1 MPLVVSWEGQ
11 NYELFDEVYE
21 TITQGYY
28 HEEDIDLEKMKTR
41 ALKSFVMA
49 LGDPFSSYMDDE
61 EYTFLMEWLS
71 WSEEFAGIGAV
82 VMKHE
87 DGLMIEQVL
96 KQSPAAQ
103 AGLKPFDIVVEING
117 TGVVSE
123 SLMESVER
131 IRGPEGTNVTLTI
144 IRLDNGVSDIFTV
157 EIQRAK
163 LVNESVWTH
172 EISTGGYNLLH
183 IEIMEVG
190 EQTDSILRQKIA
202 WIDMKHIDGVIL
214 DLRGNAGGFLIEG
227 IDIASHFIPRWLDVV
242 KTSYR
247 SFRDDVFKSKWY
259 GSFDSLPVVILIDE
273 MTASASEIIALAL
286 REQRGSLI
294 VGKESFGKWTIQ
306 SLYPFEHGS
315 LKLTVGKRFSP
326 QGVWVWSWGIVP
338 DEIVD
343 FDIDLYK
350 SKLFDTQL
358 DKAIWVLLKQLIK

>member
-1 MPLVVSWEGQ
+1 
-11 NYELFDEVYE
+11 
-21 TITQGYY
+21 
-28 HEEDIDLEKMKTR
+28 
-41 ALKSFVMA
+41 
-49 LGDPFSSYMDDE
+49 
-61 EYTFLMEWLS
+61 
-71 WSEEFAGIGAV
+71 
-82 VMKHE
+82 MKHE

-202 WIDMKHIDGVIL
+202 
-214 DLRGNAGGFLIEG
+214 
-227 IDIASHFIPRWLDVV
+227 
-242 KTSYR
+242 
-247 SFRDDVFKSKWY
+247 
-259 GSFDSLPVVILIDE
+259 
-273 MTASASEIIALAL
+273 
-286 REQRGSLI
+286 
-294 VGKESFGKWTIQ
+294 
-306 SLYPFEHGS
+306 
-315 LKLTVGKRFSP
+315 
-326 QGVWVWSWGIVP
+326 
-338 DEIVD
+338 
-343 FDIDLYK
+343 
-350 SKLFDTQL
+350 
-358 DKAIWVLLKQLIK
+358 